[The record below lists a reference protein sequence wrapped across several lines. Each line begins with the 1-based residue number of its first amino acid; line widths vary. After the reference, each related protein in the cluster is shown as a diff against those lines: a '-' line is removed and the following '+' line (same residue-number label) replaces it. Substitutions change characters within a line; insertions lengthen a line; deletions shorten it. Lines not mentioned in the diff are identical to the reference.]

1 VETGDREEPQRAG
14 QPRHHDRGE
23 QQRSGR
29 RERPPREPPGVH
41 EEHLGGE
48 QLSATR
54 SVSHRQAATAIE
66 TRSPEAVDNN
76 SALIAR
82 HLEAAGDSADALSV
96 VPAVGGVAHASRH
109 QGSSRLLG
117 AGQGGRRRNAGRRG
131 RGHRKRIEPRA
142 RWALT
147 EWLVGSS
154 GGGERF
160 VDELRLLTAA
170 TGDVLPLALAMS
182 GRVTPNPMKILNSRL
197 PRPPRSRH
205 IETRRASGESP
216 SSIYTTSRDATLRR
230 ERRTHRMASG
240 DKATVGGRPSAPGR

>member
-1 VETGDREEPQRAG
+1 MHRDIKGARDCWERARE
-14 QPRHHDRGE
+14 
-23 QQRSGR
+23 
-29 RERPPREPPGVH
+29 V
-41 EEHLGGE
+41 
-48 QLSATR
+48 
-54 SVSHRQAATAIE
+54 
-66 TRSPEAVDNN
+66 
-76 SALIAR
+76 
-82 HLEAAGDSADALSV
+82 ADAM
-96 VPAVGGVAHASRH
+96 PADEAGVTE
-109 QGSSRLLG
+109 
-117 AGQGGRRRNAGRRG
+117 
-131 RGHRKRIEPRA
+131 KRIEPRA
-142 RWALT
+142 RLALT

-154 GGGERF
+154 RGGEQF